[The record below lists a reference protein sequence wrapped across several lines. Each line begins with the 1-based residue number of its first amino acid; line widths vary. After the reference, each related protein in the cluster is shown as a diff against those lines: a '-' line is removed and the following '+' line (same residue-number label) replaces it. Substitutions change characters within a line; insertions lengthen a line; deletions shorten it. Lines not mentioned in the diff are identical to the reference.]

1 MGPRPRPLFK
11 CWLDTPRGDGH
22 AAQLVAKRCEGC
34 HRGAGGKVSGSVS
47 KRTFALVAGE
57 KAGSK
62 LTKAQSLGVR
72 IVDEATL
79 LGWVSG
85 EVALDAD

>member
-1 MGPRPRPLFK
+1 M
-11 CWLDTPRGDGH
+11 
-22 AAQLVAKRCEGC
+22 
-34 HRGAGGKVSGSVS
+34 S

-62 LTKAQSLGVR
+62 LTKAQALGVR

-85 EVALDAD
+85 EVPVDAD